1 MDPHGTRAIRGDR
14 TRPLIRE
21 RARFAVAAV
30 LWVAQVALVITGRGT
45 VPLPGISLSVAALP
59 AILGGV
65 LAGPLAGLVI
75 GATYGAL
82 SFVLATTPLFQNP
95 VIALVPRLLIG
106 LVAAGAY
113 TALRRMNESA
123 ALLVA
128 GALGALTNTG
138 LILLLA
144 AVIPGPVGAPYVAP
158 ATAWDVA
165 RSTLPAEI
173 VLAAIVTLVAGRI
186 ALRIRT

>member
-1 MDPHGTRAIRGDR
+1 MR
-14 TRPLIRE
+14 TWRP
-21 RARFAVAAV
+21 VAAAAA

-45 VPLPGISLSVAALP
+45 VPLPGISLSIAAVP

-65 LAGPLAGLVI
+65 LVGPLAGLVI
-75 GATYGAL
+75 GATFGVL
-82 SFVLATTPLFQNP
+82 SFVLATATLFHNP
-95 VIALVPRLLIG
+95 FIAILPRLLIG
-106 LVAAGAY
+106 VVAAAAY
-113 TALRRMNESA
+113 RSLRRVNESA

-138 LILLLA
+138 LILVLGT
-144 AVIPGPVGAPYVAP
+144 VIPGPVGAPYLAP

-165 RSTLPAEI
+165 RSTLPAEMI
-173 VLAAIVTLVAGRI
+173 VAAIVTLVAGQV